1 MANLI
6 KRSFLI
12 AFVLLTLFACSGIGG
27 FFSGTTEEE
36 INADNDG
43 YGSLIIS
50 IPTYRGWTIDN
61 YTITATKPGETPVVA
76 ETSSTEV
83 NIRLKIGTWNINV
96 EGTDT
101 YDNVIYQGIS
111 TATVTETTTNM
122 TVGLLKRAGN
132 YKINISNFTGYNVL
146 SGSPGYI
153 EKITVT
159 ASRTDGFPSVIQE
172 VDNFASAAVFTG
184 LAQGNWNFL
193 VEGKSSKLNSDYT
206 TISGQ
211 YDTYVSGSFV
221 GEVLASRYVTSA
233 YTISGQVK
241 ATPVKF
247 SHSTGSYSSSFLLS
261 LSCDTPAVTIRYTTN
276 GDDPSTTG
284 TVYSVPISIDAGKT
298 VKAIAVKTGM
308 ANSVVGARTYTINT
322 LATSTPQ
329 FSPTG
334 GTFSAGL
341 GVTITCADS
350 GAVIYYTTNG
360 TNPTTSSAQY
370 SAPIAVSGDGTV
382 RTIKAMALA
391 SGKTASDVV
400 TQVYTIT
407 YPQAAAPVITPPSGT
422 YDTDALFS
430 LESGTSGASIY
441 YTIDGTT
448 PTTSSI
454 LYTNPFSLT
463 EGSKTVKA
471 FATATGYRNSLVTTT
486 TFTINP
492 TDADNSIAF
501 RTTDLVIIAE
511 QTDDIWTT
519 KDLETGVSWFGFENG
534 IAGDNSF
541 TVEWSS
547 GFVGTVELYNNN
559 MTTAIATSG
568 SGNYKVALLTGN
580 SDIPVNYFIK
590 VNSSYTHTGFKI
602 RVYQGGTAPAT
613 TTTIYTTTTTT
624 TTIPTNSLKIYYYS
638 TTAPTVWIW
647 EDGGVAISQSMGFSW
662 PGPAMTAVAGYTNW
676 WVFEIPGTYAPFT
689 KALKMKFN
697 EGAEISRNPPAT
709 GWYKNS
715 AWTDTCPDTPS
726 TTTTTSVSTSTT
738 TTVSTSTTTTTNGS
752 GWAIPQNL
760 NRTTYPYTNE
770 VILQGFYWYIGDP
783 GSANQSAESN
793 LYQLYK
799 TNATQYHNDGF
810 TAIWMPPSGKAFSPG
825 TDFNVG
831 YAVYDHYDLGEFDQE
846 GSVRTKYGTRG
857 ELIEAIDAFHANGTK
872 AIADIVMNHMLG
884 AASSTMMAV
893 SQSIPA
899 GITSVEAYLN
909 FNFTKPGDVNPRG
922 TTYSNFVWGPQH
934 FDGMES
940 YGNYY
945 LFSGHTLDNV
955 NIFTGENLFQ
965 SDIILGADVD
975 LQNAEVKTEMTNWSK
990 WLTDALNLD
999 GYRVDAIRHMDNT
1012 FVRDWAV
1019 EMKNYVTAKS
1029 GNPPIIFGENWD
1041 GWSARLNAYAYSAP
1055 TGGSQTYTGG
1065 TYNGIQNSMQLF
1077 DVPLHYTFQKIAGE
1091 NTEPGD
1097 MTMLLDA
1104 NLAANSLLGAKPDYS
1119 ITFVDN
1125 HDTVPTQSLASYIPF
1140 DFKLQSYAFILLHM
1154 SGTPCVY
1161 YRDIYKGN
1169 YVSQYV
1175 SDHFTELNTGIKQ
1188 LIDIRH
1194 KYGYGAGHTPTNAQ
1208 PNNADILAYAREGAT
1223 TGTYAGKSLVFVIAK
1238 PGVTGS
1244 QWIDTYQASGTF
1256 VQIAGDSIGA
1266 TTSTQANNWGEFS
1279 VGAKGYSVW
1288 VEQ

>member
-6 KRSFLI
+6 RRSFLI
-12 AFVLLTLFACSGIGG
+12 ALALLTLCACSGISG
-27 FFSGTTEEE
+27 FFSGSSEEE
-36 INADNDG
+36 LRTDNDG
-43 YGSLIIS
+43 YGTLIVS
-50 IPTYRGWTIDN
+50 IPTYRGWNIEN
-61 YTITATKPGETPVVA
+61 YTITATKSGETPVVV

-96 EGTDT
+96 EGTDS
-101 YDNVIYQGIS
+101 YDNVIYQGAS
-111 TATVTETTTNM
+111 TATVTETTTSM

-159 ASRTDGFPSVIQE
+159 ASRNDGFPSVIQE
-172 VDNFASAAVFTG
+172 VDNFASAVVFTG

-211 YDTYVSGSFV
+211 YDTYVSGNFV

-233 YTISGQVK
+233 YTISSQAK

-247 SHSTGSYSSSFLLS
+247 SHSTGSYSSSFSLS
-261 LSCDTPAVTIRYTTN
+261 LSCDTSAATIRYTTN
-276 GDDPSTTG
+276 GVDPTATTG
-284 TVYSVPISIDAGKT
+284 TVYSEPITIDAGKT
-298 VKAIAVKTGM
+298 VKAVAIKTGM
-308 ANSVVGARTYTINT
+308 ANSVVGARTYTINAS
-322 LATSTPQ
+322 ATSTPQ

-334 GTFSAGL
+334 GSFSSGF

-360 TNPTTSSAQY
+360 STPTTSSSVY
-370 SAPIAVSGDGTV
+370 SAPIAVNGDGTV
-382 RTIKAMALA
+382 KTIKAMAKA
-391 SGKTASDVV
+391 DGKSASDIV

-407 YPQAAAPVITPPSGT
+407 YPQAAAPVITPTSGT

-441 YTIDGTT
+441 YTIDGST
-448 PTTSSI
+448 PTTSST
-454 LYTNPFSLT
+454 LYTGPFSLT
-463 EGSKTVKA
+463 EGAKTVKA
-471 FATATGYRNSLVTTT
+471 LATAVGYRNSLVTTA

-492 TDADNSIAF
+492 IDADNSIAF
-501 RTTDLVIIAE
+501 RTTELIIITE
-511 QTDDIWTT
+511 QSDDIWTT
-519 KDLETGVSWFGFENG
+519 KDLEAGISWFGFANG
-534 IAGDNSF
+534 IAGDNVF
-541 TVEWSS
+541 TIERSS
-547 GFVGTVELYNNN
+547 GFVGTVELYEND
-559 MTTAIATSG
+559 MKTAISAPG
-568 SGNYKVALLTGN
+568 SGNYKTATLTGN
-580 SDIPVNYFIK
+580 ADLPVNYFIK
-590 VNSSYTHTGFKI
+590 VNSSYIHTGFKI
-602 RVYQGGTAPAT
+602 RVYQGGAAP
-613 TTTIYTTTTTT
+613 TTTT
-624 TTIPTNSLKIYYYS
+624 TTIPT
-638 TTAPTVWIW
+638 
-647 EDGGVAISQSMGFSW
+647 
-662 PGPAMTAVAGYTNW
+662 
-676 WVFEIPGTYAPFT
+676 
-689 KALKMKFN
+689 
-697 EGAEISRNPPAT
+697 
-709 GWYKNS
+709 
-715 AWTDTCPDTPS
+715 
-726 TTTTTSVSTSTT
+726 
-738 TTVSTSTTTTTNGS
+738 STTTTTNGGT

-760 NRTTYPYTNE
+760 NRTNYPYTNE

-783 GSANQSAESN
+783 GSAHQEPESN

-799 TNATQYHNDGF
+799 TNAAQYRNDGF

-825 TDFNVG
+825 ADFNVG

-846 GSVRTKYGTRG
+846 GGVRTKYGTRG
-857 ELIEAIDAFHANGTK
+857 ELIEAIDAFHANGIK

-884 AASSTMMAV
+884 AASSTTVSV
-893 SQSIPA
+893 SQSIPP
-899 GITSVEAYLN
+899 GITSVEAYVN
-909 FNFTKPGDVNPRG
+909 FNFMRPGDANPRG
-922 TTYSNFVWGPQH
+922 TTYSSFVWGPQH

-940 YGNYY
+940 YGKYY

-955 NIFTGENLFQ
+955 NIFAGENHFQ
-965 SDIILGADVD
+965 SDIILGADLD
-975 LQNAEVKTEMTNWSK
+975 LQNAEVKAEMITWSK
-990 WLTDALNLD
+990 WLTDVLNLD

-1029 GNPPIIFGENWD
+1029 GRAPLIFGENWD

-1055 TGGSQTYTGG
+1055 TGGSQTYTSGSQ
-1065 TYNGIQNSMQLF
+1065 YNGIENSMQLF

-1091 NTEPGD
+1091 NSDPGD

-1104 NLAANSLLGAKPDYS
+1104 NLADNALLGCKPEYA

-1125 HDTVPTQSLASYIPF
+1125 HDTVPSQALASYIPF
-1140 DFKLQSYAFILLHM
+1140 NFKLQAYTFILLHM

-1169 YVSQYV
+1169 YVTEYTNN
-1175 SDHFTELNTGIKQ
+1175 HFTELNTGIKQ

-1194 KYGYGAGHTPTNAQ
+1194 KYGHGAGHTPTSAQ
-1208 PNNADILAYAREGAT
+1208 PNNANILTYAREGAT
-1223 TGTYAGKSLVFVIAK
+1223 TGDYAGKSMVFVIAK

-1244 QWIDTYQASGTF
+1244 QWIDTYQANGTF
-1256 VQIAGDSIGA
+1256 VQIAGDNVGA
-1266 TTSTQANNWGEFS
+1266 TTTTQADKWGEFS